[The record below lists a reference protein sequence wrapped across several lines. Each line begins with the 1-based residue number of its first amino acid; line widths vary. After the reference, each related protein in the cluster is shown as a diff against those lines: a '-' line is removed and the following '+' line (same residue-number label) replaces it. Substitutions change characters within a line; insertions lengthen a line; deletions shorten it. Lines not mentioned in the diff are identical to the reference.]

1 MKFIIIGLAVLIILF
16 AIIGRASRRGKNS
29 SAEGGG
35 PDSHDH
41 GNGDNGG
48 NGGNGGGD
56 GGGD

>member
-16 AIIGRASRRGKNS
+16 ALIGRASRRGRDQ

-41 GNGDNGG
+41 GDGDSGADG
-48 NGGNGGGD
+48 AGD
-56 GGGD
+56 

>member
-48 NGGNGGGD
+48 NGGGD

>member
-16 AIIGRASRRGKNS
+16 AIIGRASRRGRDS

-35 PDSHDH
+35 PDAQNH
-41 GNGDNGG
+41 GDGD

-56 GGGD
+56 GSGD